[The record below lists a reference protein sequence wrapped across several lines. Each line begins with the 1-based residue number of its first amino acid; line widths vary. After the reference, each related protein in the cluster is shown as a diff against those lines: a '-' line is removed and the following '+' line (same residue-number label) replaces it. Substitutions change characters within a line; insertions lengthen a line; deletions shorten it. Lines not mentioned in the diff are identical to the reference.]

1 MLIAT
6 KLPCHT
12 NLHSTIVSSWLLSQ
26 TSFISSV
33 SFVFLS
39 SQYIP
44 VSEVPGGV
52 GVSFACW
59 LCAGVQVWVPVAL
72 LAFPS
77 QCLRFLQ
84 ISGAGK
90 RMIKKFSAS
99 PKYARLMRYSI
110 CWSFSPPSLFQA
122 FSFFFV
128 FVALTSDI
136 ICLLFIPVQ
145 WLFFAASTYVWVQYV
160 WHTGQFAVSC
170 ITAFCFCADD
180 ICEKDRICNL
190 PTDPLAGWKAP

>member
-90 RMIKKFSAS
+90 RMIKNSVHPQSTPVSWDTQFVEVSPPPLCFRRSHSSLCLWHSRQTSSAS
-99 PKYARLMRYSI
+99 CSSLSSGCSLLPAPTYGCSMYGTQVSSRCLAL
-110 CWSFSPPSLFQA
+110 PP
-122 FSFFFV
+122 FV
-128 FVALTSDI
+128 FVQTTS
-136 ICLLFIPVQ
+136 V
-145 WLFFAASTYVWVQYV
+145 
-160 WHTGQFAVSC
+160 
-170 ITAFCFCADD
+170 
-180 ICEKDRICNL
+180 KRKRICNL